1 VQKESIRGL
10 ACISSRL
17 EIRFEG
23 FHEVAPALTVVLCKR
38 LHQGAEWLQ
47 RTAACELLQKS
58 LRLHRL
64 PFQRDR
70 GLDLARRI
78 YQILTARAKKAA
90 DLRPKLGGV
99 RMEASRAE
107 MFRKLL
113 ERDPENPMVLYS
125 LGNELFRQKKYSE
138 AREYLSRAVR
148 NKPDYSVAHRT
159 LGRTLYELGEDAEA
173 RWVFAEGR
181 EVAQKNGDLQTI
193 KEIDVFVRR
202 LEKRER
208 GEAGA

>member
-1 VQKESIRGL
+1 
-10 ACISSRL
+10 
-17 EIRFEG
+17 
-23 FHEVAPALTVVLCKR
+23 
-38 LHQGAEWLQ
+38 
-47 RTAACELLQKS
+47 
-58 LRLHRL
+58 
-64 PFQRDR
+64 
-70 GLDLARRI
+70 
-78 YQILTARAKKAA
+78 
-90 DLRPKLGGV
+90 
-99 RMEASRAE
+99 METSRAD

-125 LGNELFRQKKYSE
+125 LGNELFKEEKYSE

-173 RWVFAEGR
+173 RRVFAEGR
-181 EVAQKNGDLQTI
+181 EVAQENGDLQTV

-208 GEAGA
+208 GEAGT

>member
-1 VQKESIRGL
+1 
-10 ACISSRL
+10 
-17 EIRFEG
+17 
-23 FHEVAPALTVVLCKR
+23 
-38 LHQGAEWLQ
+38 
-47 RTAACELLQKS
+47 
-58 LRLHRL
+58 
-64 PFQRDR
+64 
-70 GLDLARRI
+70 
-78 YQILTARAKKAA
+78 
-90 DLRPKLGGV
+90 
-99 RMEASRAE
+99 METSRAE

-125 LGNELFRQKKYSE
+125 LGNELFKEKKYSE

-173 RWVFAEGR
+173 RRVFAEGR